1 MAGVQL
7 SERKELPN
15 ALPPQPFRP
24 LLAPARA
31 PDKVKVME
39 AKGDWRGVLR
49 ELGAAERRADA
60 TVAAAAAAAG
70 TAEVPPRPEPMTVY
84 MYTACI
90 TAMSKCKRW
99 KEALGLLDRMLAAAA
114 AAGEGG
120 GGLTP
125 NLNTMSA
132 VITACGRCGQGK
144 AALEVNLSVL
154 REAAL
159 FTARSVDQSLI
170 AAVLFW
176 DALRRPP
183 RDACWCLLPTRV
195 ISRWLGVNR

>member
-1 MAGVQL
+1 MPRPRSNQKSYKSGVL
-7 SERKELPN
+7 N
-15 ALPPQPFRP
+15 AQSCRVFLDPDLFAVPSP
-24 LLAPARA
+24 PARA
-31 PDKVKVME
+31 HDKVKVME

-49 ELGAAERRADA
+49 ELGAAERRAAA
-60 TVAAAAAAAG
+60 TAAAAAAAG
-70 TAEVPPRPEPMTVY
+70 GTADLPPRPEPMTVY

-99 KEALGLLDRMLAAAA
+99 KEALDLLDRMLAAAA

-144 AALEVNLSVL
+144 AALEVKERKPVCLA
-154 REAAL
+154 RGGL
-159 FTARSVDQSLI
+159 FSLGC
-170 AAVLFW
+170 
-176 DALRRPP
+176 PP
-183 RDACWCLLPTRV
+183 PPT
-195 ISRWLGVNR
+195 S